1 MTTDLLVRAIMQ
13 SDIVT
18 VTPDSPIRRAV
29 ALLVESRL
37 PAAPVLSD
45 DGALIG
51 ILTQKD
57 CFRPALHASYY
68 QEWKGTVADHMTR
81 GAITVKA
88 GDDLMRAGEIFLK
101 LPHRV
106 LPVVEDDTL
115 VGLLDRARVLSLL
128 VRRG

>member
-1 MTTDLLVRAIMQ
+1 MITDLLVRAIMQ